1 MRFVGEKIPRVEDR
15 RILSGRGKYVDDLN
29 LPNMLH
35 AAFVRSPLAHARINA
50 IDISAAQQAPG
61 VVAVFTGEDMRRL
74 CNPVSTSLAFGVKF
88 PEFYPLVTDK
98 VRFVGDLVAMV
109 VAESRYEA
117 EDGCDLVEVD
127 YDQLPAVMDYDDAID
142 STKPALFDE
151 LGDNVVIT
159 NAPVAWGD
167 VDAAFAEADRVV
179 TATLRQHRV
188 APVPM
193 ETRGAVADYDPS
205 SGELTYHAST
215 QSPHGLRLQ
224 LANTLGH
231 PMERFRVLAN
241 DVGGGFGLK
250 GSVVREDFCVAAASK
265 ALGRPLKW
273 IEDRSEHLI
282 ASGHAREE
290 MVQIEMA
297 VKADGTFLGMKAK
310 LTMDA
315 GAYPNVPF
323 VSAMFVGLMQLLLP
337 GPYRMKGYRFE
348 SSVISTN
355 KAAYVAYRGPWEMET
370 WVRERLVDIV
380 AHEIGVD
387 AAEVRR
393 KNMML
398 GAPDDRLITGITV
411 KGISSRESLDRA
423 LEFIDYEGFRK
434 EQAAARAQGRYLG
447 IGFATF
453 IEAAPGP
460 AEMRPGGGLFGGER
474 AKVALQA
481 DGHLVVTTAQA
492 PHGQGHE
499 TTLAQ
504 VAADEMGV
512 PFEHVR
518 VVHGDT
524 RQTPFSVIGTG
535 GSRSATWATG
545 ATLMSTRKLKEH
557 VLAIAAG
564 MLEISPEDL
573 EIVDGAVT
581 PKGVPQ
587 KALPLAQIAMKAMM
601 DPSSLPPGTD
611 GPLEA
616 YERFTGEGITGSG
629 WSGGT
634 HVCTIEVDVT
644 TGRVTILRYVVV
656 EDCGRVINPG
666 VVEGQVCGGVAQGI
680 GGVLYE
686 RVAYDDEGNCL
697 AGTFMDYLLPTSAEI
712 PHIEIHHLETD
723 PDGEL
728 GFRGVGEGGAVVAP
742 ATLTNAV
749 DDALQPFGAR
759 VCDQH
764 LPPAKVL
771 ELAGVVPSVP

>member
-29 LPNMLH
+29 FPNMLH
-35 AAFVRSPLAHARINA
+35 ASFVRSPFPHARINRVD
-50 IDISAAQQAPG
+50 IDAARQAPG
-61 VVAVFTGEDMRRL
+61 VVAVFTGDDMRRL
-74 CNPVSTSLAFGVKF
+74 CNPISTSLAFGVKF

-127 YDQLPAVMDYDDAID
+127 YEQLPAVAGYDDAVD
-142 STKPALFDE
+142 PTKPALFDE

-159 NAPVAWGD
+159 NQPVTWGD

-179 TATLRQHRV
+179 TATLKQHRV

-193 ETRGAVADYDPS
+193 ETRGSVADFDPS

-215 QSPHGLRLQ
+215 QSPHGLRMQ
-224 LANTLGH
+224 LATTLGH

-273 IEDRSEHLI
+273 IEDRNEHLI
-282 ASGHAREE
+282 ASGQAREE
-290 MVQIEMA
+290 MVEIELA
-297 VKADGTFLGMKAK
+297 VNNDGTFLGMKAK

-323 VSAMFVGLMQLLLP
+323 VSAMFVGLIQLLLP

-348 SSVISTN
+348 SLVVSTN
-355 KAAYVAYRGPWEMET
+355 KPSYVAYRGPWEMET
-370 WVRERLVDIV
+370 WVRERLIDIV

-387 AAEVRR
+387 AAEIRR

-423 LEFIDYEGFRK
+423 LALIDYDGFRK
-434 EQAAARAQGRYLG
+434 EQEAARAKGRYLG

-474 AKVALQA
+474 AKVSLQP

-545 ATLMSTRKLKEH
+545 ATLVSTRKLKEQ
-557 VLAIAAG
+557 VLAIASG
-564 MLEISPEDL
+564 MLEISPDDL
-573 EIVDGAVT
+573 EIVDGVVT

-587 KALPLAQIAMKAMM
+587 KALPLAQIAMKALW

-616 YERFTGEGITGSG
+616 NERFTGEGITGSG

-634 HVCTIEVDVT
+634 HICTIEVDIA
-644 TGRVTILRYVVV
+644 TGRVKILRYVVV

-686 RVAYDDEGNCL
+686 KAAYDGDANYL

-749 DDALQPFGAR
+749 DDALQPFRSR

-771 ELAGVVPSVP
+771 ELARVIEV